1 MQVTTHAPTLC
12 VCVSKFD
19 VWVTTTAP
27 AHKAAL
33 SLPLSIR
40 VGGNFF
46 RTLTFSIQWIPFHS
60 AAPERVKKFTVG

>member
-1 MQVTTHAPTLC
+1 MQVTTHPPC

-19 VWVTTTAP
+19 VWVTVTTTAP

-60 AAPERVKKFTVG
+60 AAPERVKQFTVG